1 MTERK
6 TMTQKN
12 NDLTKWITIVVVIIT
27 LISGYIWNVSA
38 MASRLS
44 VNEKTDDEVHKTL
57 IECTKENREN
67 ILRMQSDLTYIRKS
81 VDELKEKK

>member
-1 MTERK
+1 MQRDK

-12 NDLTKWITIVVVIIT
+12 NDLTKWITTAIIIIT

-44 VNEKTDDEVHKTL
+44 VNEKTDSEVHKTL
-57 IECTKENREN
+57 AECAKENREN

-81 VDELKEKK
+81 IDELKQKK